1 MQRTSISM
9 IAAAIVII
17 IAVVLVVFKGDTSAE
32 AGDSGVITP
41 TKSNHSNP
49 NQSRRKELDS
59 PSNSK
64 PDVNGKPDKEP
75 LNAEIEIIL
84 AAIHEA
90 SIQYEP
96 SQIPVIIPYL
106 AHTEKE
112 VRLAAVDGL
121 IVLGERAAADHLREA
136 SKRLED
142 PREAVIFL
150 DAADFLELPSYRFK
164 REKVE

>member
-1 MQRTSISM
+1 MTRTSIS
-9 IAAAIVII
+9 IVAAAIVII
-17 IAVVLVVFKGDTSAE
+17 IAIVLVALKGESSTNVENISE
-32 AGDSGVITP
+32 KT
-41 TKSNHSNP
+41 TKRSTKSNP
-49 NQSRRKELDS
+49 NQSRTQGLDPLS
-59 PSNSK
+59 TIQSDANDRPDEETKNSENE
-64 PDVNGKPDKEP
+64 V
-75 LNAEIEIIL
+75 IL
-84 AAIHEA
+84 SEIHEA

-96 SQIPVIIPYL
+96 SQIPVIIQYL
-106 AHTEKE
+106 AHPEKE

>member
-1 MQRTSISM
+1 MV
-9 IAAAIVII
+9 AAAIVII
-17 IAVVLVVFKGDTSAE
+17 IAVILVTFKGNPSTDGE
-32 AGDSGVITP
+32 DLKVIPP

-49 NQSRRKELDS
+49 NQSRRQELNS

-64 PDVNGKPDKEP
+64 PNEDGELDEEIR
-75 LNAEIEIIL
+75 NAENEVIL
-84 AAIHEA
+84 SEIHEA

-106 AHTEKE
+106 AHKEKE

>member
-1 MQRTSISM
+1 MKRTSISM

-17 IAVVLVVFKGDTSAE
+17 IAIALVALKREPSTNAE
-32 AGDSGVITP
+32 DIGRETTIRS
-41 TKSNHSNP
+41 TKSNP
-49 NQSRRKELDS
+49 NQSRTQEQEPLSTLQSDA
-59 PSNSK
+59 NDK
-64 PDVNGKPDKEP
+64 PDEETQNSENEVI
-75 LNAEIEIIL
+75 LSEI
-84 AAIHEA
+84 HDA

-106 AHTEKE
+106 AHAEKE

-121 IVLGERAAADHLREA
+121 IVLGERAAAEHLREA

-150 DAADFLELPSYRFK
+150 DAADFLELPSFK
-164 REKVE
+164 FKGKKEK